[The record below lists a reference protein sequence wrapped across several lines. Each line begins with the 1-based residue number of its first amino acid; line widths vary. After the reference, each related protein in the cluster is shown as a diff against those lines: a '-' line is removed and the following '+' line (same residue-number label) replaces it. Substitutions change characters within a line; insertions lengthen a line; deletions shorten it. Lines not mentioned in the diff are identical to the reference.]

1 MIRLNSIK
9 FNRYLASII
18 YIFVAI
24 FIINTTLYAQKQ
36 ENIAAKEFA
45 ANFFRSKAKNKTAL
59 KSLDTKSELEQL
71 YQSSQKVKTPLFIF
85 QQKGEGFAMVAQS
98 NNRFEI
104 VGYSSTEIPTAQI
117 ENIPPQLRALMSFYE
132 DSLQLTTSP
141 LKSTTLGTP
150 IVSALLDQHG
160 IKLDQFHHAEVGGS
174 YTGCMATAFTQLML
188 FHQAEQGKQIKGYDS
203 HCYTH
208 DVYGELCADFGNT
221 VYDNPEILSY
231 HMAVAMDMN
240 FTTYGS
246 SPDNYPDIS
255 LFDKYFHYF
264 VANGINEEFYIKNE
278 LNYRR
283 PVYATLTGK
292 PENHAVVIDGY
303 DDRGFYHLNF
313 GWGGVFNG
321 YFLMY
326 NDLWYG
332 TGNGIEK
339 YYSKPPIIYISAPS
353 FPPVNTQDSL
363 ALVSIHNALGGYDV
377 TKWDL
382 TKSVWTWQGVL
393 IMNDRVIRLALPT
406 EAPSPS
412 VQSISPQIGNLTALQ
427 ELSIGGCLNGTIPSS
442 ILNLTGLKKLHIS
455 NSIKYIAPTLHKG
468 ELNWVLPIDI
478 DKLAELEELSCSNV
492 VEGPIPSTIGKLT
505 KLKLLRINQD
515 TSYFGRGKLNGTIPL
530 EIGDLT
536 NLMQLN
542 ISNQSITGEIPLSV
556 NNLSELRELTLSNNL
571 LNESVPSLSFPKMEY
586 LNFSSNLFTSFSGD
600 AWNCPQLKS
609 IQLQNNYLSKTIP
622 STIGNN
628 VALES
633 LNLANNQLETIPETI
648 ENQTRLKTLKADNN
662 QLKALPNGLATI
674 LNLQHL
680 SASHNN
686 IQYIPSNL
694 GQSNNLVTLDLSN
707 NQLTY
712 IPEEIGNCP
721 NIGTIYL
728 NSNKIEAIPASFN
741 NFTTSQIILLQDNEL
756 SGEIPAKLLVDIQN
770 KKQVRLDSNR
780 FVFNNIPQSDQLR
793 FGVRNQKEVKLKK
806 RQYLVQIGDT
816 VTIDVR
822 TISNL
827 AHPDNQYYWL
837 VYPELI
843 TNVVKDERYNSIENS
858 PVLTIVINEA
868 NAKNRYYCKVFNP
881 KSPLFS
887 FLYNNITVTSPCM
900 EYLNTEFIE
909 FKLASDEEIIAEELN
924 KERVISLESLSNTAI
939 TDGSVTLVP
948 PLNIKRGVI
957 QWEASKDGVSWEKVS
972 NTMTQPELQANIET
986 ISQEQLVIKP
996 QTTAFYR
1003 CGVVESNC
1011 NPLYSNKL
1019 KVEAFGE
1026 ILFNEI
1032 INVTENS
1039 RTISVDSIEVV
1050 VPKQFHDQ
1058 DFRLTITKINNP
1070 PADPDSVIGGTAY
1083 DVKVSFAD
1091 VFRIPLLIKLKNIDK
1106 SKITDKN
1113 ISQFKAVYFDE
1124 TNQAWKQ
1131 FDRSFISLKDSS
1143 LIFET
1148 NHLTKMKWWW
1158 YAEEHRMGFTNVYER
1173 NNILVFYKDS
1183 DRFNYEN
1190 FQTKQNWHVADIPL
1204 LVQDITEFLPKIMA
1218 KYDSL
1223 GLKTPDDAFMT
1234 QGKFKVYVQDLNG
1247 PDGCVG
1253 IIGMLNGYLTIDIF
1267 VYSPKMLKQ
1276 VLAHEFMHYTQDFY
1290 ISANVGNQFW
1300 MEAHATL
1307 SDRIV
1312 WDENEIPLCES
1323 EEFFKD
1329 GILNKNVTFNALAN
1343 SWDYWDNLV
1352 FNRDDQQNY
1361 LAGCFLHYMRSY
1373 RSKSKKL
1380 NPATLLSETSWLG
1393 SWRTYLGGYTNS
1405 HLNSLLGDEYEDFVK
1420 YILSAK
1426 NEKFTL
1432 INKKGNPYAH
1442 LQDPKNKGVF
1452 TLPIS
1457 YEFKEG
1463 DDMAIKDIIDVKVP
1477 YLASKIVLLENNADT
1492 LVLVNYKRKHSFDY
1506 DHLVYHVTYD
1516 YKKQEMIYQ
1525 NISDSTE
1532 YNFLLEPRD
1541 KENALTKF
1549 SNYSFLLLINKE
1561 YIGASSLIN
1570 DFNASFEL
1578 TAMPVLNIERISMLG
1593 IYNGESP
1600 LLHNFTSQ
1608 PQYLTIGT
1616 PNADYIQKATEM
1628 SVEMTDKTTTR
1639 AIINDHTYQIKTQF
1653 SLIIDEGMIK
1663 GMPTMKD
1670 STTYMQTIEHDIIT
1684 GVMKI
1689 TEEETK
1695 THIMHTYIEFVNGAG
1710 DDVEEH
1716 LVHSRY
1722 TEFIENKTK
1731 TYWLNDFINNTHQIT
1746 NTTGYT
1752 DAYGEN
1758 SKVYN
1763 TYNTSETQTVVSR
1776 IDGAV
1781 NRKEYD
1787 KYGTLIS
1794 DVESNY
1800 INTDFASPSLNLQ
1813 FIFHTIEKQP

>member
-9 FNRYLASII
+9 FNRCLASTI
-18 YIFVAI
+18 YIFVAL
-24 FIINTTLYAQKQ
+24 FIANNTLYAQNQ
-36 ENIAAKEFA
+36 GNIAAREFA
-45 ANFFRSKAKNKTAL
+45 ANFFRSKAKSKTPL
-59 KSLDTKSELEQL
+59 KSFDAKSDLEQL
-71 YQSSQKVKTPLFIF
+71 YQSPKKVKTPLFIF

-104 VGYSSTEIPTAQI
+104 VGYSSAEIPATQI
-117 ENIPPQLRALMSFYE
+117 EKIPPQLRYLMNFYE
-132 DSLQLTTSP
+132 DSLQLTPSP

-150 IVSALLDQHG
+150 IVPALLDQHG
-160 IKLDQFHHAEVGGS
+160 IKLNQYNHPEVGGS
-174 YTGCMATAFTQLML
+174 YTGCMATAFTQILL
-188 FHQAEQGKQIKGYDS
+188 FHQAEQGKPIKGYDS

-208 DVYGELCADFGNT
+208 DVYGELCADFENT

-231 HMAVAMDMN
+231 HMAIAMDMN
-240 FTTYGS
+240 FTPEAS
-246 SPDNYPDIS
+246 SPKNYPDLNIYN
-255 LFDKYFHYF
+255 KYFHHF

-278 LNYRR
+278 LNNRR
-283 PVYATLTGK
+283 PLYAGLTGLPK
-292 PENHAVVIDGY
+292 GHAVVIDGY
-303 DDRGFYHLNF
+303 DDRGYLHLNF

-321 YFLMY
+321 YFLMNNY
-326 NDLWYG
+326 AWFG
-332 TGNGIEK
+332 TGKGTQKFSSNPTE
-339 YYSKPPIIYISAPS
+339 IYISSPS

-363 ALVSIHNALGGYDV
+363 ALVSIHNALGGYEV

-393 IMNDRVIRLALPT
+393 IMNDRVIRLSLPAET
-406 EAPSPS
+406 PSPS
-412 VQSISPQIGNLTALQ
+412 VQSISPQIGDLTALQ
-427 ELSIGGCLNGTIPSS
+427 ELSIDGCLNGTIPSS
-442 ILNLTGLKKLHIS
+442 IINLTSLKKLHIS
-455 NSIKYIAPTLHKG
+455 NTPIYIAPTLHKG
-468 ELNWVLPIDI
+468 DLSWALPNDI
-478 DKLAELEELSCSNV
+478 DNLINLEELSCSNV
-492 VEGPIPSTIGKLT
+492 LEGTIPATIGNLT
-505 KLKLLRINQD
+505 NLKLLSINQD

-530 EIGDLT
+530 EIGNLT
-536 NLMQLN
+536 NLLQLN
-542 ISNQSITGEIPLSV
+542 ISNQSISGEIPTTV
-556 NNLSELRELTLSNNL
+556 TNLTALRELTLSNNL
-571 LNESVPSLSFPKMEY
+571 LNGSIPSLNFPQMEY
-586 LNFSSNLFTSFSGD
+586 LNLSSNLFTSFSGD
-600 AWNCPQLKS
+600 VWNCPLLRS
-609 IQLQNNYLSKTIP
+609 IQLENNRLSKSIP
-622 STIGNN
+622 ATFGNS
-628 VALES
+628 VALEI
-633 LNLANNQLETIPETI
+633 LNVSNNQLETLPETMG
-648 ENQTRLKTLKADNN
+648 NLTKLKTLKADNN
-662 QLKALPNGLATI
+662 LLKALPNGLATI

-680 SASHNN
+680 SASRNN
-686 IQYIPSNL
+686 IHYIPSNL
-694 GQSNNLVTLDLSN
+694 GQSNNLGTLDLSN
-707 NQLTY
+707 NQITF

-728 NSNKIEAIPASFN
+728 NSNKIETIPASFN
-741 NFTTSQIILLQDNEL
+741 NFTGSGIILLQDNEL
-756 SGEIPAKLLVDIQN
+756 SGEIPAELLIDIHNQ
-770 KKQVRLDSNR
+770 KHVRLDSNR
-780 FVFNNIPQSDQLR
+780 FVFTNIPQSDKLR

-827 AHPDNQYYWL
+827 AHPDNEYYWL
-837 VYPELI
+837 VYPELL
-843 TNVVKDERYNSIENS
+843 TNVVKDERYNSIQNS
-858 PVLTIVINEA
+858 PVLKIIINET

-887 FLYNNITVTSPCM
+887 FLYYDITVTSPCM
-900 EYLNTEFIE
+900 EYLNTEIIE
-909 FKLASDEEIIAEELN
+909 FKLASDEEIIAEKLN

-972 NTMTQPELQANIET
+972 NSMSQAELQANIET

-996 QTTAFYR
+996 LTTAFYR

-1019 KVEAFGE
+1019 KIEAFGKT
-1026 ILFNEI
+1026 LFDEI

-1070 PADPDSVIGGTAY
+1070 PADPDSVLGGTAY

-1091 VFRIPLLIKLKNIDK
+1091 VFKIPLLIKLKNIDK

-1113 ISQFKAVYFDE
+1113 ISQYKAVYFDE

-1158 YAEEHRMGFTNVYER
+1158 YAEEYRMGFTDVYER
-1173 NNILVFYKDS
+1173 NNIMVFYKDS

-1190 FQTKQNWHVADIPL
+1190 FQTNQKWHVADIPL
-1204 LVQDITEFLPKIMA
+1204 IVQDITEYLPKIMA

-1253 IIGMLNGYLTIDIF
+1253 IIGMLNGYLSIDIF
-1267 VYSPKMLKQ
+1267 VYTPTALKQ

-1329 GILNKNVTFNALAN
+1329 GISNKNVTFNALAN
-1343 SWDYWDNLV
+1343 SWDYWDNYV

-1373 RSKSKKL
+1373 RTKSEKL
-1380 NPATLLSETSWLG
+1380 DPATLLSETSWLG
-1393 SWRTYLGGYTNS
+1393 SWRTYLSGYTNS
-1405 HLNSLLGDEYEDFVK
+1405 HLNSILGDEYEDFVK

-1432 INKKGNPYAH
+1432 INKKGNPYAY
-1442 LQDPKNKGVF
+1442 LQDPKNKGLF
-1452 TLPIS
+1452 TLPIT

-1516 YKKQEMIYQ
+1516 YKKQEMIFQ

-1541 KENALTKF
+1541 KENALTNF
-1549 SNYSFLLLINKE
+1549 NNYSFLLLINKE
-1561 YIGASSLIN
+1561 YIGASSLIK
-1570 DFNASFEL
+1570 DFEASFEL

-1600 LLHNFTSQ
+1600 LLHNFTLQ
-1608 PQYLTIGT
+1608 PQNLTIGT

-1628 SVEMTDKTTTR
+1628 KVEMVNLSTSKQ
-1639 AIINDHTYQIKTQF
+1639 IINEHTYQIKTQF
-1653 SLIIDEGMIK
+1653 SLIIDEGMIM

-1670 STTYMQTIEHDIIT
+1670 STSYIQTIEHDIIT
-1684 GVMKI
+1684 GVLKI
-1689 TEEETK
+1689 TEEEIK

-1722 TEFIENKTK
+1722 TDFIETKTK
-1731 TYWLNDFINNTHQIT
+1731 IYWLNNFNNNAQEIT
-1746 NTTGYT
+1746 NTTGYEE
-1752 DAYGEN
+1752 AYGEN
-1758 SKVYN
+1758 IKVYK
-1763 TYNTSETQTVVSR
+1763 TSSTAETQALVDR
-1776 IDGAV
+1776 IDGTVKRTNYDEYGAV
-1781 NRKEYD
+1781 TSN
-1787 KYGTLIS
+1787 
-1794 DVESNY
+1794 VESNY
-1800 INTDFASPSLNLQ
+1800 LNTDFSNPSLNLQ
-1813 FIFHTIEKQP
+1813 FIFHTIEK